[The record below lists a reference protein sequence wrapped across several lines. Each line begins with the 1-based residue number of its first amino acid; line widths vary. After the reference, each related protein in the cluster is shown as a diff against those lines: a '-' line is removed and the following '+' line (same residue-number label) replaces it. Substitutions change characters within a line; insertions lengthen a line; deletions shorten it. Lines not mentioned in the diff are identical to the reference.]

1 VRLVCCLML
10 ALGAVANGDVPRC
23 QGLQRH
29 GKLNEAAGCYQGLT
43 RSHDAFERAEGYFG
57 LQRYDDANN
66 EFRQA
71 DKLRPD
77 SALVK
82 AEWARLFHEHAQPG
96 DAAKLYEEAIE
107 ADANYAPAYLGMA
120 RVLSENYDKKAVELA
135 QAALQRDPKL
145 FQGHEFLAYLA
156 LEDGQP
162 AAAAEEAK
170 KALALNEEALDGL
183 AVLACIDWLKGVQS
197 SEWMDRILKMDA
209 AYGEAYAMGAHFFVI
224 NYRYEEAV
232 TYYRRALDLNGGLW
246 AARSQLG
253 VNLLRLG
260 FDEEAKQ
267 QLGRCYEAHFR
278 DPETV
283 NSLRLLDTL
292 TDYQT
297 FKTGSAEVRLNKK
310 EAALLLPYIQPELKR
325 AISMYE
331 GMYKVTL
338 AGPVRVE
345 VYPNHDDFMV
355 RTIGLP
361 GQGGLLGVTFGTVVA
376 IDSPSARPPGHLNW
390 ADTLWH
396 ELNHVYV
403 ISASNKL
410 VPRWF
415 AEGVAVHEEG
425 VVSRDWGDRL
435 TPDIVAALKEK
446 KLLPVV
452 QLDRGFVRPEYP
464 SQVLV
469 SYYEA
474 GKICDYIVE
483 KWGDAAILSI
493 IHSYAAR
500 KTTAE
505 AIESNLQESPETFDK
520 NFLAWL
526 NGKTQNTVQHFDEWQ
541 QGLKSAHAAMQQ
553 GKTSDALKQAS
564 AVRDYYPDY
573 VGNGSAYELL
583 ADCALATGNKAGA
596 TEQLEQYRDRGGS
609 DVETLK
615 KLAQLEKD
623 SGHAQQ
629 ASTTLEKLNFIYPE
643 DEQVHRELGH
653 LLLDARQSDAA
664 VREYR
669 AALALNPADVAES
682 HFELANALH
691 AAHKTNEA
699 KEEVL
704 IALEAAPNFKPAQQ
718 LLLQLSQ

>member
-1 VRLVCCLML
+1 MRMVCWL
-10 ALGAVANGDVPRC
+10 ALAVSTAASGDVPRC

-29 GKLNEAAGCYQGLT
+29 GKLNDAANCYQELT

-66 EFRQA
+66 EFREA
-71 DKLRPD
+71 DKLRPN
-77 SALVK
+77 SAVVK
-82 AEWARLFHEHAQPG
+82 AEWARLYHEHTQPG
-96 DAAKLYEEAIE
+96 DAANLYEEAIE

-135 QAALQRDPKL
+135 QTALQRDPKL
-145 FQGHEFLAYLA
+145 FEGHEFLAYLA

-183 AVLACIDWLKGVQS
+183 AVLACIDWLSGAQS
-197 SEWMDRILKMDA
+197 SEWMDRILKINP
-209 AYGEAYAMGAHFFVI
+209 AYGEAYAMGAHFFLI
-224 NYRYEEAV
+224 NYRYDEAV
-232 TYYRRALDLNGGLW
+232 TFYRKALELNGGLW

-292 TDYQT
+292 KDYET
-297 FKTGSAEVRLNKK
+297 FKTRSAEVRLNKK
-310 EAALLLPYIQPELKR
+310 EAALLLPYIQPELER
-325 AISMYE
+325 AVAMYD
-331 GMYKVTL
+331 GMYKTAL
-338 AGPVRVE
+338 AGPVRLE
-345 VYPNHDDFMV
+345 VYPNHEDFVV

-376 IDSPSARPPGHLNW
+376 IDSPSARPPGHSNW

-403 ISASNKL
+403 IAASNKL

-446 KLLPVV
+446 KLLSVV
-452 QLDRGFVRPEYP
+452 QLDRGFVRPEYQ

-474 GKICDYIVE
+474 GKMCDYIVE
-483 KWGDAAILSI
+483 KWGDAAILGI

-500 KTTAE
+500 KTTAQ
-505 AIESNLQESPETFDK
+505 AIESNLQESPEAFDK

-526 NGKTQNTVQHFDEWQ
+526 EGKTKNTVQHFDEWQ
-541 QGLKSAHAAMQQ
+541 QALKAAHAAMQQ
-553 GKTSDALKQAS
+553 GKTADALKQAT

-573 VGNGSAYELL
+573 VGDGSAYELL
-583 ADCALATGNKAGA
+583 AECDLTTGNKSGA
-596 TEQLEQYRDRGGS
+596 VAQLEQYRDRGGS
-609 DVETLK
+609 GVETLK
-615 KLAQLEKD
+615 KLAELEKD
-623 SGHAQQ
+623 SGQPKQ
-629 ASTTLEKLNFIYPE
+629 ASATLEKLNFIYPE
-643 DEQVHRELGH
+643 DAEVHRALGK
-653 LLLDARQSDAA
+653 LLLSAGEPDAA

-669 AALALNPADVAES
+669 AELALNPADVAES